1 MSRNMKL
8 KDAVQI
14 ISGYTFR
21 TALPDGKSGNISVV
35 QAKNIAPGVP
45 ITRETAL
52 SKVNFEQKASNA
64 NIQDGDVLLASRG
77 TLVGGFKATLV
88 ADPGSSTIAASSV
101 YVLRPDTK
109 IISAGYLV
117 VFLNSETGQETLRR
131 LSTGSNIRA
140 LLIRELQEMEIL
152 RPSPSAQR
160 TIASVYENISNQTQ
174 LLNKRKSLL
183 QDILASTIK
192 SSIHA

>member
-1 MSRNMKL
+1 MLNNVKL
-8 KDAVQI
+8 SQVAHV

-21 TALPDGKSGNISVV
+21 TALPDCKNGNIAVV

-52 SKVNFEQKASNA
+52 PKVTLEQKSSNA
-64 NIQDGDVLLASRG
+64 TVQDGDVLLASRG
-77 TLVGGFKATLV
+77 TAVGGFKATLV
-88 ADPGSSTIAASSV
+88 ADPGSSMIAASSV

-109 IISAGYLV
+109 IFSAGYLV
-117 VFLNSETGQETLRR
+117 VFLNSEIGQETLRR
-131 LSTGSNIRA
+131 ISTGSNIRT
-140 LLIRELQEMEIL
+140 LLIKELQEMEIP
-152 RPSPSAQR
+152 RPSFLAQQ
-160 TIASVYENISNQTQ
+160 TLASVYENISNQTQ

-192 SSIHA
+192 SSVHA

>member
-1 MSRNMKL
+1 MSRNIKL

-14 ISGYTFR
+14 MSGYTFR
-21 TALPDGKSGNISVV
+21 TALSDGKNGNIAVV
-35 QAKNIAPGVP
+35 QAKNIAPGIP

-52 SKVNFEQKASNA
+52 PKVTLEQRASNA
-64 NIQDGDVLLASRG
+64 VVQDGDVLLASRG
-77 TLVGGFKATLV
+77 TTVGGFKATSV
-88 ADPGSSTIAASSV
+88 VDPGSNMIAASSV
-101 YVLRPDTK
+101 YVLRPDAK

-117 VFLNSETGQETLRR
+117 VFLNSEIGQETLRR
-131 LSTGSNIRA
+131 ISTGSNIRT
-140 LLIRELQEMEIL
+140 LLIKELQEMEIP
-152 RPSPSAQR
+152 RPSSLAQQ
-160 TIASVYENISNQTQ
+160 TLASVYENISNQTQ

>member
-1 MSRNMKL
+1 MKL

-21 TALPDGKSGNISVV
+21 TALPDGKNGNIAVV

-52 SKVNFEQKASNA
+52 PKVALEQKASNA
-64 NIQDGDVLLASRG
+64 TVQDGDVLLASRG
-77 TLVGGFKATLV
+77 TAVGGFKATLV
-88 ADPGSSTIAASSV
+88 ADPGPSMIAASSV
-101 YVLRPDTK
+101 YVLRPDAK
-109 IISAGYLV
+109 FISAGYLA
-117 VFLNSETGQETLRR
+117 VFLNSEIGQETLRR
-131 LSTGSNIRA
+131 LSTGSNIRT
-140 LLIRELQEMEIL
+140 LLIKELQEMEIP

-160 TIASVYENISNQTQ
+160 PLASVYENISNQTQ

-192 SSIHA
+192 SSIHV

>member
-1 MSRNMKL
+1 MFRDMQL
-8 KDAVQI
+8 KDLARI

-21 TALPDGKSGNISVV
+21 TALPEGKNGNISVV
-35 QAKNIAPGVP
+35 QAKNIAPGIP

-52 SKVNFEQKASNA
+52 PKVALEQKASNA
-64 NIQDGDVLLASRG
+64 IVQDGDVLLASRG
-77 TLVGGFKATLV
+77 TAIGGFKATL
-88 ADPGSSTIAASSV
+88 AAEPGSSMIAASSV

-117 VFLNSETGQETLRR
+117 VFLNSEIGQETLRR
-131 LSTGSNIRA
+131 ISTGSNIRT
-140 LLIRELQEMEIL
+140 LLIKELQEMEISC
-152 RPSPSAQR
+152 PSSSAQR
-160 TIASVYENISNQTQ
+160 AIASVYENISNQTQ